1 MQPPTAVV
9 QLLHNDT
16 KGIDRQ
22 NTVQWFLDLAY
33 IGASMAAEQDEEEHW
48 RRTMAAVR
56 PNPSWRL
63 VSRRTG
69 TPVKHNTT
77 AVVSSITMLQP
88 GVTMQSHNDLHSMII
103 SRFRHP
109 ESHGVEVAMGG
120 LAGVV

>member
-1 MQPPTAVV
+1 
-9 QLLHNDT
+9 
-16 KGIDRQ
+16 
-22 NTVQWFLDLAY
+22 
-33 IGASMAAEQDEEEHW
+33 
-48 RRTMAAVR
+48 MAAVR
-56 PNPSWRL
+56 PNPLRRL
-63 VSRRTG
+63 GSRLTG

-77 AVVSSITMLQP
+77 AVVSSISMLQP